1 MSEYNLYEK
10 NNQKYSI
17 DRNDYNDNNQTLG
30 NNNIYKSDKS
40 SFIEK

>member
-17 DRNDYNDNNQTLG
+17 DRNDYNDNNQTLW